1 MVKFVSLSPSGEFNE
16 ITIKPS
22 EKTLE
27 QYDSATNPG
36 YEPKEFDNFL
46 RTRVK
51 NKELHNYWNFIGHL
65 REGEQ
70 YIGIW
75 GYSNGGIEN
84 AHLNTYKI
92 DGNVYR
98 LYADMFIVTFSNTPV
113 NSKPILRN
121 MVDTTIENAQR
132 IISKITQNEPVT
144 KASIQGVNVA
154 TVTQKKKTI
163 GILKP
168 TAITAAT
175 AIPSSQKEIVVPV
188 AVEKKEL
195 VVTEKAVA
203 SDKKKKVTISEEDED
218 DSDFIEDDDSDE
230 DQDDD
235 DFMQEEDILPEE
247 ENEEEAEVD
256 MNYEDPKEEE
266 FVKDELDF
274 EKYDY
279 PEDVNVRTVETKYLN
294 TY

>member
-22 EKTLE
+22 EKTLD
-27 QYDSATNPG
+27 QYDPSTNPA

-51 NKELHNYWNFIGHL
+51 NKELHNHWNFIGHIKD
-65 REGEQ
+65 GEN
-70 YIGIW
+70 YVGIW

-92 DGNVYR
+92 DTNVCR
-98 LYADMFIVTFSNTPV
+98 LYADMFVISFSKLV
-113 NSKPILRN
+113 NSKPVLRN
-121 MVDTTIENAQR
+121 MIDTTIENAQR
-132 IISKITQNEPVT
+132 IVSKITLNEPVT
-144 KASIQGVNVA
+144 KAVIQGVSVS
-154 TVTQKKKTI
+154 TVTQKKKTV

-168 TAITAAT
+168 IL
-175 AIPSSQKEIVVPV
+175 QKDETIVPVV
-188 AVEKKEL
+188 AVEKKEH
-195 VVTEKAVA
+195 VEKASTVT
-203 SDKKKKVTISEEDED
+203 DKKKKVTITEEDDE
-218 DSDFIEDDDSDE
+218 DSDFIEADDSDE
-230 DQDDD
+230 EPDDD

-247 ENEEEAEVD
+247 ENEEETEVD
-256 MNYEDPKEEE
+256 INYEDTKEEE

-279 PEDVNVRTVETKYLN
+279 PDDVIVRIVETKYLN